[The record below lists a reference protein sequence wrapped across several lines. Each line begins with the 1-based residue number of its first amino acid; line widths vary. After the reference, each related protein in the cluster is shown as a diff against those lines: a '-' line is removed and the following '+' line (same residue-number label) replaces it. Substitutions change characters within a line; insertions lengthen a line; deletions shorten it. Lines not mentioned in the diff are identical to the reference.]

1 MKLASLKSTDRDG
14 MLVLV
19 NQSLSRMKLVTD
31 IAPNLQSALEQWST
45 IEADLQKI
53 YQALNQNQCE
63 SLPFDP
69 AQIMAPLPRAFQWL
83 DGSAYLSHV
92 ERVRKAR

>member
-53 YQALNQNQCE
+53 YQALK
-63 SLPFDP
+63 SKP
-69 AQIMAPLPRAFQWL
+69 M
-83 DGSAYLSHV
+83 
-92 ERVRKAR
+92 